1 MSLKIEHQKIG
12 KVLTINI
19 LNHKLDD
26 DVGHEFKKEILRF
39 IKNGEKKIV
48 LNLAL
53 VNFINSSGLGAIV
66 TASKALGKNG
76 EIIISN
82 VRLTVKAIFELTHLQ
97 KLFQF
102 TNSVEEAV
110 QLLK

>member
-26 DVGHEFKKEILRF
+26 DVGYEFKKEILRF

-48 LNLAL
+48 LNFAL
-53 VNFINSSGLGAIV
+53 VSFINSSGLGAIV

-76 EIIISN
+76 EIVISN
-82 VRLTVKAIFELTHLQ
+82 VRLTAKAIFELTHLH

-110 QLLK
+110 QRLK